1 MTIRSLPAV
10 NAPAYRSGALALL
23 LSTAIILAALAF
35 EHLGGYPPCPLCLMQ
50 RYAYYAA
57 IPLLFAALVLDTA
70 EFHEA
75 ARLIFFVV
83 VIRCDEAPWQFLGL
97 SFAGWNAVLS
107 LLLCAVSMRAG
118 ISARRRS

>member
-1 MTIRSLPAV
+1 MAIRSLPAV
-10 NAPAYRSGALALL
+10 KAPAYRSGALALL
-23 LSTAIILAALAF
+23 LSTAIILAALGF

-83 VIRCDEAPWQFLGL
+83 GLCFSPMLASPSITRARNGNSGRAQAP
-97 SFAGWNAVLS
+97 
-107 LLLCAVSMRAG
+107 
-118 ISARRRS
+118 ARRHQSRFPPMPAGC